1 MCRELCLFS
10 ISIRTLDVLQKGDPR
25 QVRHSENRLTLE
37 CAPGSIL
44 LRDEVLRT
52 VSRSGS
58 HWTVLDV
65 PEQRLGGRRTDGEG
79 PLKEVALRRYDPG
92 SYRFCPNADCAIVYF
107 DDAGRTFRKDDL
119 RIAVWQKEPVGS
131 RMICYCFNE
140 TEATIRVEIERSG
153 TTNVIQRVRDHI
165 AAGRCACAIRNPRGA
180 CCLGDVAETVKR
192 FTSNV

>member
-1 MCRELCLFS
+1 MKCCEPSLEADHTGLCSTCQSKGWAVEEL
-10 ISIRTLDVLQKGDPR
+10 
-25 QVRHSENRLTLE
+25 
-37 CAPGSIL
+37 
-44 LRDEVLRT
+44 T
-52 VSRSGS
+52 VKA
-58 HWTVLDV
+58 L
-65 PEQRLGGRRTDGEG
+65 
-79 PLKEVALRRYDPG
+79 LKEVALRRYDPG